1 MTRIFSSSLACL
13 ALLSL
18 GTAARADVSA
28 TYSDVHLC
36 CGACVRDVQKAVGEV
51 AGAKVS
57 VDAKAGTVTISAADA
72 KTLKAAAKSM
82 ADAGYHGACDKEE
95 FALADD
101 SGASAD
107 KVQRIVLTGT
117 HNCCG
122 GCKVAIVDAC
132 ESVNGVQAVV
142 LKSKET
148 SCVVEGDF
156 IPKDLVKALNA
167 AGFHVKV
174 AK

>member
-1 MTRIFSSSLACL
+1 MICTRRL
-13 ALLSL
+13 ALAFVAVAALT
-18 GTAARADVSA
+18 TAAQAEVSV

-36 CGACVRDVQKAVGEV
+36 CGACQRDVEKAVGEV

-57 VDAKAGTVTISAADA
+57 VDRNGGSVTISAADA
-72 KTLKAAAKSM
+72 KTVKAAAKSM
-82 ADAGYHGACDKEE
+82 ADAGYHGVTDQAEY
-95 FALADD
+95 ALVDD
-101 SGASAD
+101 SNAGSEAV
-107 KVQRIVLTGT
+107 KRIVLSGT

-132 ESVNGVQAVV
+132 EAVKGVQAVV
-142 LKSKET
+142 IKSKET

-156 IPKDLVKALNA
+156 IPAELIKSLNA

>member
-1 MTRIFSSSLACL
+1 MFRARNFAMAFAALATL
-13 ALLSL
+13 A
-18 GTAARADVSA
+18 TAAQAEVSV

-36 CGACVRDVQKAVGEV
+36 CGACQRDVEKAVGEV

-57 VDAKAGTVTISAADA
+57 VDRNAGSVTISAADA
-72 KTLKAAAKSM
+72 KTVKAAAKSM
-82 ADAGYHGACDKEE
+82 ADAGYHGVTDQADY
-95 FALADD
+95 ALADD
-101 SGASAD
+101 SNAGAEAV
-107 KVQRIVLTGT
+107 KRIVLSGT

-132 ESVNGVQAVV
+132 EAVNGVQAVV
-142 LKSKET
+142 IKSKDT
-148 SCVVEGDF
+148 SCVVEGNF
-156 IPKDLVKALNA
+156 IPAELVKSLNA